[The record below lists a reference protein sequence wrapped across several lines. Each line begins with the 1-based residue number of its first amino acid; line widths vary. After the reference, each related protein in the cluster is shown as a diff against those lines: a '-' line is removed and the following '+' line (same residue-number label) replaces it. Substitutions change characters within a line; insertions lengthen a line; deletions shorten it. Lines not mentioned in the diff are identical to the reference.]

1 MTASA
6 VSMAGMYPPIAT
18 PFKVNEDVDYAKL
31 HENMLRWNKMPF
43 RGYVVQGSNGE
54 YTSLS
59 EEERV
64 EVVRRVKADLP
75 DGRIII
81 AGTSCEGTRQTV
93 QLTKRMAE
101 AGADVAL
108 VLPPSYFKAS
118 MTGAAMQ
125 KHFFSVADA
134 SPIPV
139 VLYNMPANTGLDI
152 PVEVC
157 VACADH
163 KNIIGLKDS
172 GGDITRIASIIK
184 QTRGKGFEVLAGSAG
199 FLYPALCCGAS
210 GGVCALANIAGEE
223 CCEVMSLFSAGKHEE
238 SRTLCERL
246 IAANAV
252 VTRKLGVPA
261 LKLAMDWRGFY
272 GGPTRAPLL
281 PLTDAQMVLL
291 RADLQSSGL
300 LPQAKL

>member
-1 MTASA
+1 MAFSI
-6 VSMAGMYPPIAT
+6 AGMYPPIAT
-18 PFKVNEDVDYAKL
+18 PFKANEDVDYEKL
-31 HENMLRWNKMPF
+31 HENMQRWNKIPF

-54 YTSLS
+54 YTSMS
-59 EEERV
+59 EEEKV
-64 EVVRRVKADLP
+64 EMVRRVKADMP
-75 DGRIII
+75 AGRIII
-81 AGTSCEGTRQTV
+81 AGTSCEGTRQTIH
-93 QLTKRMAE
+93 LTKRMAE

-125 KHFFSVADA
+125 KHFLTVADA

-157 VACADH
+157 VACASH

-172 GGDITRIASIIK
+172 GGDITRINSIIM

-199 FLYPALCCGAS
+199 FLYPALCCGAA

-223 CCEVMSLFSAGKHEE
+223 CCEVMSLFAAGKREE
-238 SRTLCERL
+238 SRSLCERL
-246 IAANAV
+246 IAANAA

-261 LKLAMDWRGFY
+261 LKLAMDWRGLY

-281 PLTDAQMVLL
+281 PLTDAQVATLK
-291 RADLQSSGL
+291 ADLQGSGL
-300 LPQAKL
+300 LAQAKL

>member
-1 MTASA
+1 
-6 VSMAGMYPPIAT
+6 MAGMYPPIAT

-125 KHFFSVADA
+125 KHFFSVAGA

-172 GGDITRIASIIK
+172 GGERHHTNRVHYQTDTR
-184 QTRGKGFEVLAGSAG
+184 Q
-199 FLYPALCCGAS
+199 
-210 GGVCALANIAGEE
+210 
-223 CCEVMSLFSAGKHEE
+223 
-238 SRTLCERL
+238 
-246 IAANAV
+246 
-252 VTRKLGVPA
+252 
-261 LKLAMDWRGFY
+261 
-272 GGPTRAPLL
+272 
-281 PLTDAQMVLL
+281 
-291 RADLQSSGL
+291 GL
-300 LPQAKL
+300 